1 MKPINLF
8 RSKEAKTRFKMYK
21 SGKQWL
27 VSGLTLVG
35 GLLGTQ
41 LVDGSVSADSTTA
54 DNAGTTKENTSDTLV
69 TKSTAVIPADKTVE
83 NTTASTTDKSVENST
98 TGTTDSTLKTVDTQ
112 SVSNSQSLSVS
123 LSTSDSSST
132 SNSMSMSDSL
142 SSSVVN
148 SESLKE
154 STSISTSA
162 TSKDGSSSVVA
173 THDSSANSSN
183 STTAKQSANV
193 SSSAT
198 ALTSKTGTLVAGTSA
213 FSATNSTVQA
223 PSIVTSQQLT
233 ELENKLPEN
242 SKVVLDAKANE
253 LNIMLPRT
261 ALITSSVS
269 TLVKNFADQNALVA
283 NFATLKGEKLTATE
297 NQLDVQT
304 HPDSNRAGFSESVS
318 THDQTSTSPTSVTVA
333 VPDQITNDAKYY
345 QQAKAAGTAQDVA
358 NFAQLQAAWT
368 NSAIN
373 YINITSDFNATTGN
387 LGNRANGASVII
399 NGNNHTIDLRNQTF
413 TYSSASTA
421 TTFTIS
427 NATIKEGFS
436 VNDGNGYSL
445 ISAAPASQLTA
456 NINNITLTKSDAN
469 GYNPI
474 HVMYGIGSKINFSGT
489 NVFNLSNEVTRSVGS
504 VNFANNSSVTL
515 NRTSNDI
522 AFSEFYFET
531 QALTGS
537 VGYGN
542 TLIMGDG
549 SSNAAYTYNGQ
560 SANFPAVY
568 LNIDGITAGD
578 NVNWTQTGFQYFI
591 NGTQG
596 STSNA
601 KFTFGQNFNLN
612 APVTTQPGA
621 IRLQGTQQ
629 AVFNAG
635 TEMNIHQRDNGGIF
649 QVAGTSSITFISPK
663 ALYLNTENNSGASV
677 NSTNGIFTGTGT
689 ITMNN
694 SSISTWSNPNNS
706 TSKPAGDANAV
717 FVNMKYVN
725 GTTTLTDVSGNSAP
739 SSIITR
745 STREMTTKAIA
756 NGKINVNYVDAKGH
770 IVKTVAFDV
779 SDKSKYNIG
788 QTIDLATT
796 PWAVTNMPA
805 NYMWAL
811 ADQIYPGAVTDAQS
825 GGDATSI
832 NDNGDSYGQ
841 ANYAIVPID
850 GDTYSYN
857 VYVYGTPEQV
867 QYQYKDQAGNVVKA
881 DTIDTAG
888 QEYTNGLPTANF
900 GNVIDWTNNY
910 YTRTNVPSGYKYDTS
925 HAQPATT
932 TVSTDNS
939 PTIIYVTAS
948 VQQVDVTI
956 KNTDGTLINGS
967 SSITVTVNG
976 TSGVTKTL
984 ADLLQEAGVSEAGY
998 HLNPSDAAQTF
1009 KFDTTNNGDSA
1020 TDNAKQTQV
1029 INLTPD
1035 YQQAAIIS
1043 TNQPAVNPATNVA
1056 YPQIP
1061 TSASDAAGTSYNDDG
1076 VSNGN
1081 ISFSTSD
1088 ADLVRQGFIYTV
1100 LGPNGNTYPTLAA
1113 ALVAFKKFDTTT
1125 NGSASTDNTPQ
1136 LYTVNYSPDPASQ
1149 STSTSTSTSDSA
1161 SASTSTSVSDSAS
1174 ISTSTSTSTST
1185 SGSTSASDSGSYS
1198 ASTSASDSAS
1208 SSTSTSVSDSASIST
1223 STSDSA
1229 SASTSTSVS
1238 DSASTSTSSS
1248 NDSGSAS
1255 DSTSASDSVSISTS
1269 TSVSDSASISTS
1281 TSDSAS
1287 ASTST

>member
-54 DNAGTTKENTSDTLV
+54 DNAGTTKENNSDTLV

-83 NTTASTTDKSVENST
+83 NTTTSTTDKAVENTTTSTTDKAVENST
-98 TGTTDSTLKTVDTQ
+98 TRTTDSALKTVDTQ
-112 SVSNSQSLSVS
+112 SVSSSQSLSAS
-123 LSTSDSSST
+123 LSTSDSAST

-148 SESLKE
+148 SASLKD
-154 STSISTSA
+154 STSISISA

-173 THDSSANSSN
+173 AHDSSANQSA
-183 STTAKQSANV
+183 STTAKQSTNV
-193 SSSAT
+193 SSSNT
-198 ALTSKTGTLVAGTSA
+198 VITSKTSTLVAGTSA
-213 FSATNSTVQA
+213 LSVANSTVQA
-223 PSIVTSQQLT
+223 PATVTSQQLT

-253 LNIMLPRT
+253 LNVMLPRT

-283 NFATLKGEKLTATE
+283 NFAMLTDQQSDTTE
-297 NQLDVQT
+297 YQLDVQS
-304 HPDSNRAGFSESVS
+304 HPDSNRAGFSNSVS
-318 THDQTSTSPTSVTVA
+318 TNDTTSTSPTSVKVA
-333 VPDQITNDAKYY
+333 VPDQIINDATYH
-345 QQAKAAGTAQDVA
+345 QQAIAAGTARNVA
-358 NFAQLQAAWT
+358 NFADLQTAWST
-368 NSAIN
+368 ASVN
-373 YINITSDFNATTGN
+373 YINITSDFSAPTTGN
-387 LGNRANGASVII
+387 LANRANGASVII
-399 NGNNHTIDLRNQTF
+399 NGNGHTIDLRGQTF
-413 TYSSASTA
+413 TYGSASTP

-427 NATIKEGFS
+427 NATIKEGFA
-436 VNDGNGYSL
+436 VNDGNGNSL
-445 ISAAPASQLTA
+445 ISAVPAAQLTA
-456 NINNITLTKSDAN
+456 NINNITLTKSDLN

-474 HVMYGIGSKINFSGT
+474 HVMYGVGSKINFSGT

-531 QALTGS
+531 QAPTGS

-542 TLIMGDG
+542 TLTMGDG
-549 SSNAAYTYNGQ
+549 SSNAAYTYHGQ
-560 SANFPAVY
+560 PANYPAVY

-591 NGTQG
+591 NGTQS

-635 TEMNIHQRDNGGIF
+635 TVMNIHQQATGGIF
-649 QVAGTSSITFISPK
+649 QVANTSSITFISPK
-663 ALYLNTENNSGASV
+663 ALYLNTESSTGV
-677 NSTNGIFTGTGT
+677 STNTAGGIFTGAGT

-694 SSISTWSNPNNS
+694 SSISTWVNPNNS

-717 FVNMKYVN
+717 FVNLRYAN
-725 GTTTLTDVSGNSAP
+725 GTTTLTDVSGNTATS
-739 SSIITR
+739 TVFNNT
-745 STREMTTKAIA
+745 TREMTTKAIA

-788 QTIDLATT
+788 QTINLATT

-805 NYMWAL
+805 NYKWAL
-811 ADQIYPGAVTDAQS
+811 ADQVYSGAVADAQS
-825 GGDATSI
+825 GGDSTSI

-841 ANYAIVPID
+841 ANYAIVPIT
-850 GDTYSYN
+850 GNTYSYN
-857 VYVYGTPEQV
+857 VYVYGNSEPV
-867 QYQYKDQAGNVVKA
+867 QYQYQDQAGNILS
-881 DTIDTAG
+881 TNNITTSG
-888 QEYTNGLPTANF
+888 QEYINGLPTANY

-910 YTRTNVPSGYKYDTS
+910 YTRTNVPSGYKYDTA

-932 TVSTDNS
+932 TVSTDNGL
-939 PTIIYVTAS
+939 TIIYVTAS
-948 VQQVDVTI
+948 VQQVDITI

-967 SSITVTVNG
+967 PSITVTVNG
-976 TSGVTKTL
+976 TSGVQTTL
-984 ADLLQEAGVSEAGY
+984 GQLLQESGVSEAGY
-998 HLNPSDAAQTF
+998 HLNPSDDGPFTF
-1009 KFDTTNNGDSA
+1009 DSTNNGNST
-1020 TDNAKQTQV
+1020 TDAIKQSLTIQ
-1029 INLTPD
+1029 LTPD
-1035 YQQAAIIS
+1035 YQQAAIVA
-1043 TNQPAVNPATNVA
+1043 TNQPAANPVTNVA

-1061 TSASDAAGTSYNDDG
+1061 TNASSASGTSYNDDG
-1076 VSNGN
+1076 VSNGD
-1081 ISFSTSD
+1081 ISFKTTDS
-1088 ADLVRQGFIYTV
+1088 DLVRQGFIYTV

-1113 ALVAFKKFDTTT
+1113 ALIAFKKFDTTT
-1125 NGSASTDNTPQ
+1125 NGSASVDNSPQ

-1149 STSTSTSTSDSA
+1149 STSTSTSASDSA

-1174 ISTSTSTSTST
+1174 ISTS
-1185 SGSTSASDSGSYS
+1185 
-1198 ASTSASDSAS
+1198 
-1208 SSTSTSVSDSASIST
+1208 
-1223 STSDSA
+1223 
-1229 SASTSTSVS
+1229 
-1238 DSASTSTSSS
+1238 
-1248 NDSGSAS
+1248 
-1255 DSTSASDSVSISTS
+1255 
-1269 TSVSDSASISTS
+1269 
-1281 TSDSAS
+1281 
-1287 ASTST
+1287 